1 MSDILFSSV
10 PLILASLGAL
20 FSEYA
25 GILAVFMDGVINFSA
40 FLTFALY
47 TGSSNIFVSVVLSVL
62 ICVLIIFCFAWI
74 TEKSK
79 MNPFLSATAINLIF
93 SSFTSLLSS
102 IIFHTRGVLTSKAFV
117 FDYGNVKWMWLCLT
131 VLISVLSVLFLF
143 KTPHGLY
150 LRITGSDSD
159 VLDVKGVS
167 SARCRIYA
175 WMLSAGFAA
184 LSGAV
189 LCLRIN
195 SFVPNIS
202 AGRGWIALAAV
213 FIGQK
218 KIWRV
223 VIAVII
229 FCAADYLGITLQ
241 AVLPGSALNALPYFA
256 ALLLISIP
264 RYNSSYGS
272 SK

>member
-1 MSDILFSSV
+1 MTDILFSAV

-40 FLTFALY
+40 FLIFALY
-47 TGSSNIFVSVVLSVL
+47 AGTGNILVSVFLSVL
-62 ICVLIIFCFAWI
+62 ICVFMVFVFALI
-74 TEKSK
+74 TEKVK

-102 IIFHTRGVLTSKAFV
+102 IIFHTRGVLTSKEFM
-117 FDYGNVKWMWLCLT
+117 FEYGNVKWFWLGFT
-131 VLISVLSVLFLF
+131 VLISVLSLLFLF

-167 SARCRIYA
+167 SARCRIYS

-189 LCLRIN
+189 LCLKIN

-218 KIWRV
+218 KLWRV
-223 VIAVII
+223 LVAVII

-241 AVLPGSALNALPYFA
+241 AILPGGSLNALPYFA

-264 RYNSSYGS
+264 RYNFKYGS